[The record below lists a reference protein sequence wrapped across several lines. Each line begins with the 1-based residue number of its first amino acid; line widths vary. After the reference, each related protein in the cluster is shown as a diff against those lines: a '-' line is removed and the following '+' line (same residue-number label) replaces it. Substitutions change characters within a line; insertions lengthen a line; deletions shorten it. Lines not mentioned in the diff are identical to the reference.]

1 MVRNFYLSDF
11 IDLRTIDHKALILLT
26 KFVVQLRNHP
36 IMTYW
41 GFSRWPPIWIEYPGT
56 SKAILQ
62 GEVGVLRE
70 ARCSPDNSRRIFLTI
85 EHEGAE
91 YIGCLLMEYEFLGE
105 YLASILKDCMG
116 MTIESIG
123 NLEVPLAFETSKKT

>member
-1 MVRNFYLSDF
+1 
-11 IDLRTIDHKALILLT
+11 
-26 KFVVQLRNHP
+26 
-36 IMTYW
+36 MTHW

-56 SKAILQ
+56 SKALLQ

-70 ARCSPDNSRRIFLTI
+70 VRYSRDNPRRIFLTM

-91 YIGCLLMEYEFLGE
+91 YIGYLLMEYEFFGE
-105 YLASILKDCMG
+105 YMARILKDCMG

-123 NLEVPLAFETSKKT
+123 SLEVPLALETGKKT